1 MRSDA
6 ADRDAS
12 RPASNPL
19 SDVGDAPLPR
29 EVRGFIV
36 LLAMLQGLALWL
48 LSTGSEQGW
57 GWLAGIDGRVCWYT
71 LVLSVPTAMALSVR
85 RLDEARFWQHTA
97 LLTVVFLGLAWWA
110 GHSVTG
116 APALQAQQV
125 LAPFGAS
132 LAVAL
137 FIAVPYLQCRL
148 QHGRWCAPYLDLFDH
163 AWQNALTL
171 LVMLAFTGICWLVLM
186 LWAGLFKLI
195 GIDWFADLFR
205 QEPFVYLATGTFAG
219 LGVLLGR
226 SEKRPIQL
234 MRRLLFATF
243 TGLLPV
249 LALVALLFVVSLPFT
264 GLQPLWATRSAAMVL
279 MLLVAAMVLFTNAV
293 YQDGRHPTPYPAW
306 LRWLVSAGLASLP
319 VFAVLAGYALWL
331 RIAQYGWTAERLW
344 AVVAAVVLGAHAF
357 GYAWAALWRGGT
369 WLRRLEPVNVA
380 VSLLAIALALAANS
394 PVLDPHRL
402 ATASQVERLL
412 SGVTKPADFD
422 VNYLRFD
429 AGRAGYRAL
438 VGLQSESLVTTDT
451 ELAKRIERAIARQ
464 HRYAGWAGEDELRRT
479 AVRDVA
485 AARALIAVA
494 GAAPPEDWWEALI
507 AQKFPAGGCLQP
519 GADCVVVMRDLD
531 RDGVEDA
538 LLCDLGQEWAVG
550 CQVHARRAGT
560 WSEAASV
567 MFHGPETAMREAL
580 RRGEVTVRPRRWPD
594 LEVAGQRS
602 AVDAVG
608 DEVPEPGPQS
618 PSAPEAEDPAG

>member
-1 MRSDA
+1 
-6 ADRDAS
+6 
-12 RPASNPL
+12 
-19 SDVGDAPLPR
+19 
-29 EVRGFIV
+29 
-36 LLAMLQGLALWL
+36 
-48 LSTGSEQGW
+48 
-57 GWLAGIDGRVCWYT
+57 
-71 LVLSVPTAMALSVR
+71 
-85 RLDEARFWQHTA
+85 
-97 LLTVVFLGLAWWA
+97 VFLGLAWWA
-110 GHSVTG
+110 GRSVTG

-132 LAVAL
+132 MAVAL

-148 QHGRWCAPYLDLFDH
+148 QHGRWCAPYVDLFDH

-171 LVMLAFTGICWLVLM
+171 LVTLAFTGICWMVLM

-195 GIDWFADLFR
+195 GIDWFAELFR

-226 SEKRPIQL
+226 SENRPIQL

-264 GLQPLWATRSAAMVL
+264 GLQPLWATRKAAMVL

-293 YQDGRHPTPYPAW
+293 YQDGRHPVPYPA
-306 LRWLVSAGLASLP
+306 
-319 VFAVLAGYALWL
+319 
-331 RIAQYGWTAERLW
+331 
-344 AVVAAVVLGAHAF
+344 
-357 GYAWAALWRGGT
+357 

-380 VSLLAIALALAANS
+380 VSLLAIALALAVNS

-412 SGVTKPADFD
+412 SGGTKPADFD

-429 AGRAGYRAL
+429 AGRAGYHAL
-438 VGLQSESLVTTDT
+438 VGLQSEPLVTADT
-451 ELAKRIERAIARQ
+451 ELSKRIERAIARQ
-464 HRYAGWAGEDELRRT
+464 HRYERWAGEDELRRT

-485 AARALIAVA
+485 AARELIAVA
-494 GAAPPEDWWEALI
+494 GAAPPTDWWEALMG
-507 AQKFPAGGCLQP
+507 QKLPVGGCLQP
-519 GADCVVVMRDLD
+519 GADCVVLMRDLD

-538 LLCDLGQEWAVG
+538 LLCDLSQDWTVG
-550 CQVHARRAGT
+550 CQVHARRAGS

-567 MFHGPETAMREAL
+567 MFHGPEPEVREAL
-580 RRGEVTVRPRRWPD
+580 RRGEATIRPRRWPD

-602 AVDAVG
+602 GMDAVS
-608 DEVPEPGPQS
+608 DEVPEPCPR
-618 PSAPEAEDPAG
+618 PSSTLDAEDPAD